1 MLTDKQVPA
10 AAQAVVDQL
19 SENPIGV
26 GIPLHANVAEHMGAF
41 NENAVTL
48 ADLMDDALLSV
59 GPDGSIT
66 YDGD

>member
-1 MLTDKQVPA
+1 MLTDKQVSA
-10 AAQAVVDQL
+10 AAQAVVDQI

-26 GIPLHANVAEHMGAF
+26 GIPLHANVAEYLGAF
-41 NENAVTL
+41 TEDAVTL

-59 GPDGSIT
+59 GSDGSIT

>member
-1 MLTDKQVPA
+1 MEDQTYLVA

-19 SENPIGV
+19 AENPLNVGV
-26 GIPLHANVAEHMGAF
+26 PLHANVAEHMGAF
-41 NENAVTL
+41 TEDAVTL

-59 GPDGSIT
+59 GPDGGIF